1 MNSPASFIF
10 DGTVVVRAVDQ
21 DGDPWLV
28 AADVCTALGIQN
40 SRDTLAKSL
49 DEDEKGVETIYTP
62 GGPQAMS
69 IVSESGVYALI
80 FRSNKPEARRF
91 RKWITA
97 EVIPAIRKTGS
108 YTFAQGAERE
118 FLLRETEEA
127 MNELRAR
134 RDIMNL
140 ELRRLDKRRRRLGG
154 ESTPRLAGRAPLA
167 LSGPGKP
174 TALFR
179 REDILAAIPAEGIR
193 VRALQRRVQETTKM
207 SKSRFYVLWETL
219 KDSNEIHR
227 EGNLVFRVDLQLVR
241 NAD

>member
-21 DGDPWLV
+21 DGDPWFV